1 MASTPTISLRLP
13 KEARER
19 LDRVA
24 ARARRS
30 RSYIIQRAL
39 ELHLDEVARKEAPP
53 ADTGRYARLLGMQG
67 AGIGPGGPRTK
78 EDIDDYIRWLR
89 DDDRIPD

>member
-1 MASTPTISLRLP
+1 MASTSTISLRLP

-24 ARARRS
+24 AQSRRS

-39 ELHLDEVARKEAPP
+39 EIHLDDVARAEAQVE
-53 ADTGRYARLLGMQG
+53 TSGRYARLLEFAG
-67 AGIGPGGPRTK
+67 AIAKVNGGRSK
-78 EDIDDYIRWLR
+78 EEIDRDVEWLR
-89 DDDRIPD
+89 GDD